1 MRTDRYRPHQPPVL
15 LYALLGLSL
24 ILNIY
29 LVLDRGDDAAPVEA
43 SHNLPQQAAL
53 LPTLAGAT
61 VATPIVTPIVTANMG
76 TSVAQNPVQ
85 QTLGQ
90 RPVSNLTGWKSVDA
104 EVSHSL
110 ARTFSKAVGED
121 SGELAALFSR
131 IFMWEMDLRKDVLQG
146 DRVNVLYRLGDD
158 GKLEISAATYA
169 SKKLRKTLGAFL
181 FQKPGDAFASYWNAQ
196 GQEVPR
202 RLRATPV
209 KQYQQVTALLGDGRG
224 HSGMDFK
231 APVGTP
237 VTSPKAGTVTRVNW
251 NTRPNGNC
259 IEVRFTDGTRAK
271 FLHLEETKV
280 RTNQH
285 VAAGELIALS
295 GNTGRSTAPHLH
307 YQLDRGNRNLD
318 PLKYHGTRRRELSAA
333 TLQAFSLEQNKWS
346 AMLLDAG
353 LLAN

>member
-29 LVLDRGDDAAPVEA
+29 LVLDRGDDAASVEA
-43 SHNLPQQAAL
+43 SLAVPQQAAL
-53 LPTLAGAT
+53 LPSLATATLSVPT
-61 VATPIVTPIVTANMG
+61 VTAKVS
-76 TSVAQNPVQ
+76 TSVGRVPVSRAPV
-85 QTLGQ
+85 Q

-104 EVSHSL
+104 QVSHSL
-110 ARTFSKAVGED
+110 ARTFSKAVGDD

-131 IFMWEMDLRKDVLQG
+131 IFMWEMDLRKDVLRG
-146 DRVNVLYRLGDD
+146 DRVQVLYRAAKD
-158 GKLEISAATYA
+158 GKLEIAAASYE
-169 SKKLRKTLGAFL
+169 SKKLHKTLSAFL
-181 FQKPGDAFASYWNAQ
+181 YQNAGDDFASYWNAE

-202 RLRATPV
+202 RLKSTPV
-209 KQYQQVTALLGDGRG
+209 KQYQQVTALLGDGRR

-259 IEVRFTDGTRAK
+259 IEVRFTDGTKAK

-285 VAAGELIALS
+285 VSAGELIALS

-318 PLKYHGTRRRELSAA
+318 PLKYHGTHRRELSAA
-333 TLQAFSLEQNKWS
+333 SLQGFSIEKNKWG

>member
-29 LVLDRGDDAAPVEA
+29 LVLDRGDDAASVEA
-43 SHNLPQQAAL
+43 SLTVPQQAAL
-53 LPTLAGAT
+53 LPSLATATLSVPT
-61 VATPIVTPIVTANMG
+61 VTAKVS
-76 TSVAQNPVQ
+76 TSVERVPVSRAAV
-85 QTLGQ
+85 Q

-104 EVSHSL
+104 QVSHSL
-110 ARTFSKAVGED
+110 ARTFSKAVGDD

-131 IFMWEMDLRKDVLQG
+131 IFMWEMDLRKDVLRG
-146 DRVNVLYRLGDD
+146 DRVQVLYRAAKD
-158 GKLEISAATYA
+158 GKLEIAAASYE
-169 SKKLRKTLGAFL
+169 SKKLHKTLSAFL
-181 FQKPGDAFASYWNAQ
+181 YQNPGDDFASYWNAE

-202 RLRATPV
+202 RLKSAPV
-209 KQYQQVTALLGDGRG
+209 KQYQQVTALLGDGRR

-259 IEVRFTDGTRAK
+259 IEVRFTDGTKAK

-285 VAAGELIALS
+285 VSAGELIALS

-318 PLKYHGTRRRELSAA
+318 PLKYHGTHRRELSAA
-333 TLQAFSLEQNKWS
+333 SLQDFSIAKNKWG